1 MDWLLPPA
9 FAALTMLSNLFL
21 LEFELMVMKL
31 MLLFGVLLVFEWFIL
46 SIRICLILLS
56 FSLPS

>member
-9 FAALTMLSNLFL
+9 FAALTMLSSLFL

-31 MLLFGVLLVFEWFIL
+31 MLLLGVLLVFEWFIL